1 MDTHPL
7 GNQELGEVLGVAL
20 RAGQIMLEN
29 GANMARVEEA
39 ITRFGVAL
47 GAQRL
52 DVFAT
57 PTGIVTTAISHEQH
71 RTRIV
76 RVVKT
81 GIDLNRVAAI
91 NALAERAGSGEL
103 SLPQLRDE
111 LERIARAPR
120 LYGFVI
126 TVLAVGAACACFALL
141 FGGNALE
148 AGVAGV
154 AAGVGQ
160 ALREL
165 LARLQV
171 GRLAMTFLVAVVAA
185 GLGLLGARV
194 LGATEPGLV
203 LAASLL
209 LLVPGVHMV
218 SSVADLFRGD
228 TLSGMARASSA
239 ALVIA
244 IAGAGLY
251 VVLLVSGAQL
261 ALATSTSPPLI
272 PATLMALVATVGF
285 AVLFDVPRGALLP
298 CALVGAVGYAMRGGV
313 ALLAPAMPPEG
324 AMFFAGFGIVL
335 LSEPLAYALRM
346 PTSICVIPGF
356 IPLVPG
362 VLAFRTVLELAAQ
375 DYAAGTATL
384 VQTSLRIGALA
395 AGIGTSQALTRRQW
409 WPITR

>member
-7 GNQELGEVLGVAL
+7 SNQELGEVLGVAL

-39 ITRFGVAL
+39 VTRFGTAL

-57 PTGIVTTAISHEQH
+57 PTGIVSTAISHEQH

-81 GIDLNRVAAI
+81 GIDLNRVAAV

-103 SLPQLRDE
+103 SRSQLRDE

-120 LYGFVI
+120 LYGDVI
-126 TVLAVGAACACFALL
+126 TILAVGAACACFALL

-148 AGVAGV
+148 AVVAGV

-171 GRLAMTFLVAVVAA
+171 GRMAMTFLVTVVAA

-194 LGATEPGLV
+194 LGAAEPGLV
-203 LAASLL
+203 LAASVL
-209 LLVPGVHMV
+209 LLVPGVLMV

-228 TLSGMARASSA
+228 TLSGMARALSA
-239 ALVIA
+239 TLIIIIV
-244 IAGAGLY
+244 GAGLY
-251 VVLLVSGAQL
+251 VVLLVSGVQL

-272 PATLMALVATVGF
+272 PATLLALVATTGF

-298 CALVGAVGYAMRGGV
+298 CALVGAVGYALRGGV

-335 LSEPLAYALRM
+335 LSEPIAYALRM

-362 VLAFRTVLELAAQ
+362 VLAFRSVLELAEQ
-375 DYAAGTATL
+375 DYSAGTATL
-384 VQTSLRIGALA
+384 VQTALRIGALA
-395 AGIGTSQALTRRQW
+395 AGIGTCQALTRRQW
-409 WPITR
+409 WPVIR

>member
-1 MDTHPL
+1 MDTQPL

-29 GANMARVEEA
+29 GANMTRVEEA
-39 ITRFGVAL
+39 VTRFGMAL
-47 GAQRL
+47 GAERL

-57 PTGIVTTAISHEQH
+57 PTGIVSTAISHEQH

-81 GIDLNRVAAI
+81 GINLNRVAAVY
-91 NALAERAGSGEL
+91 ALAERAGSGEL
-103 SLPQLRDE
+103 SRSQLRDE

-120 LYGFVI
+120 LYGDAFTI
-126 TVLAVGAACACFALL
+126 LSVGGACASFALL
-141 FGGNALE
+141 FGGDALE
-148 AGVAGV
+148 TAVAGV
-154 AAGVGQ
+154 AAGAGQ
-160 ALREL
+160 AVREL

-171 GRLAMTFLVAVVAA
+171 GRLAMTFVVSVVAA

-194 LGATEPGLV
+194 LDAAEPGLV

-228 TLSGMARASSA
+228 TLSGMARAFSA

-244 IAGAGLY
+244 IVGAGLY

-261 ALATSTSPPLI
+261 SLATSTSPPLI
-272 PATLMALVATVGF
+272 PATLLALVATTGF

-298 CALVGAVGYAMRGGV
+298 CALVGAVGYALRGGV
-313 ALLAPAMPPEG
+313 ALLFPAMPPEG
-324 AMFFAGFGIVL
+324 AMFFAGVGIVL
-335 LSEPLAYALRM
+335 LSEPIAYALRM

-375 DYAAGTATL
+375 DYSAGTATL
-384 VQTSLRIGALA
+384 VQTALRIGALA

-409 WPITR
+409 WPVIR

>member
-346 PTSICVIPGF
+346 PTSI
-356 IPLVPG
+356 
-362 VLAFRTVLELAAQ
+362 
-375 DYAAGTATL
+375 
-384 VQTSLRIGALA
+384 
-395 AGIGTSQALTRRQW
+395 
-409 WPITR
+409 